1 MALDPNEIVA
11 AAPVAPA
18 VEEIVPVT
26 PVVEEVADA
35 DDSTELPD
43 EVLKIPLI
51 GGLLEGKPAA
61 IYDLANSKIPP
72 IEAITRNAKLLT
84 ETGINF
90 YKSKDGA
97 LSVMFN
103 SQFISQKEL
112 EKADKD
118 GKLTEIAEP
127 LASVMAAYDS
137 VLSESAA
144 PAGSAPSASPAPQSP
159 NTPINKRLTT
169 ARLQNLE
176 PGSPTSGPAPGGG
189 RIINEVLRRAV

>member
-1 MALDPNEIVA
+1 MAIDPTQITA
-11 AAPVAPA
+11 AAPIAPA
-18 VEEIVPVT
+18 VEEIVSTT
-26 PVVEEVADA
+26 PAVEEVAVE
-35 DDSTELPD
+35 SEIPD
-43 EVLKIPLI
+43 EVLQIPLI

-72 IEAITRNAKLLT
+72 IEAIPKNAKALN
-84 ETGINF
+84 EAGINF

-103 SQFISQKEL
+103 TQFISQKEI

-137 VLSESAA
+137 VLGTAAA
-144 PAGSAPSASPAPQSP
+144 PEGSAPSSSPAPQSP

-169 ARLQNLE
+169 ARLQNLS
-176 PGSPTSGPAPGGG
+176 PGEPTSGPAPGGG
-189 RIINEVLRRAV
+189 RVFNNVLKRAV